1 MKVKKS
7 KSYYFLIFIVVL
19 ITLLMIFPFVW
30 TIVMSF
36 KTDTDII
43 NAPLALPKVWNFDNY
58 IRALKT
64 LDIFAMYKNTFFIVI
79 VTQIVSLVITFMSS
93 FAICRMKFKNKKI
106 KNFLYIYY
114 LIGISVPVYILLFPI
129 YRINIQLG
137 VLDTPW
143 SLILPYIAITI
154 PFNTLL
160 FVGFMKGFPKELEEA
175 AIIDG
180 CNLFQLC
187 TRVVV
192 PILKPVIATVTVFNV
207 IYNWNEFPF
216 AVTYI
221 SSPANYT
228 VSLATSMFKG
238 AYSRDYSAMIAAAV
252 LIMIPQLIFYALL
265 QKQIIAGMTEGAV
278 KA

>member
-1 MKVKKS
+1 MQN
-7 KSYYFLIFIVVL
+7 I
-19 ITLLMIFPFVW
+19 P
-30 TIVMSF
+30 
-36 KTDTDII
+36 
-43 NAPLALPKVWNFDNY
+43 AVWNFENY
-58 IRALKT
+58 KRALQT
-64 LDIFAMYKNTFFIVI
+64 LDIFSMYKNTFFIVF
-79 VTQIVSLVITFMSS
+79 VTQIISLVITFMSS
-93 FAICRMKFKNKKI
+93 FAICRMKFKNKKLR
-106 KNFLYIYY
+106 NFLYDYY
-114 LIGISVPVYILLFPI
+114 LIGISVPIYILLFPV
-129 YRINIQLG
+129 YRVNIRLG

-160 FVGFMKGFPKELEEA
+160 FVGFMRGFPRELEEA

-180 CNLFQLC
+180 CGLFQLC
-187 TRVVV
+187 TKVVV

-221 SSPANYT
+221 SSPSKYT

-252 LIMIPQLIFYALL
+252 LIMIPQLVFYAVL

-278 KA
+278 KS

>member
-1 MKVKKS
+1 MKKS

-106 KNFLYIYY
+106 KNLLYIYY

-160 FVGFMKGFPKELEEA
+160 FVGFMKGFPQELEEA

>member
-1 MKVKKS
+1 MKKS
-7 KSYYFLIFIVVL
+7 KSYYFLIFIVIL

>member
-1 MKVKKS
+1 MKKS
-7 KSYYFLIFIVVL
+7 KSYYLLIFIVVL

-58 IRALKT
+58 IRALKA

-93 FAICRMKFKNKKI
+93 FAICRMKFKNRKI
-106 KNFLYIYY
+106 KNLLYSYY

-160 FVGFMKGFPKELEEA
+160 FVGFMKGFPQELEEA

>member
-1 MKVKKS
+1 MKRKNKAKYILVA
-7 KSYYFLIFIVVL
+7 VVIL
-19 ITLLMIFPFVW
+19 ITLVMIFPFLW

-36 KTDTDII
+36 KTDTEII
-43 NAPLALPKVWNFDNY
+43 NQPLSLPKVWNFDNY
-58 IRALKT
+58 KRALKT
-64 LDIFAMYKNTFFIVI
+64 LDIFSMYKNTFIIVV
-79 VTQIVSLVITFMSS
+79 VTQAVSLFITFMSS
-93 FAICRMKFKNKKI
+93 YAISRMVFKNKKI
-106 KNFLYIYY
+106 RNFLYDYY

-137 VLDTPW
+137 TLDTYW
-143 SLILPYIAITI
+143 SLIMPYIAITI

-160 FVGFMKGFPKELEEA
+160 FVGFLKGFPKELEEA

-180 CNLFQLC
+180 CGLTNLC
-187 TRVVV
+187 TRIVV

-221 SSPANYT
+221 SSPARYT

-238 AYSRDYSAMIAAAV
+238 AYSRDYSAMIAAAA
-252 LIMIPQLIFYALL
+252 LIMIPQLIFYSFL
-265 QKQIIAGMTEGAV
+265 QKYIIAGMTDGAV

>member
-1 MKVKKS
+1 MKKS
-7 KSYYFLIFIVVL
+7 KSYYLLIFIVVL